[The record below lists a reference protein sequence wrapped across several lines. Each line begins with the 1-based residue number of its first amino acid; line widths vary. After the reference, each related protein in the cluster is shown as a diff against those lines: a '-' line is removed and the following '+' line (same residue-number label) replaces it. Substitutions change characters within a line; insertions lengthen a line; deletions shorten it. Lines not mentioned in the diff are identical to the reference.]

1 MLIFSPCG
9 CHKIFSYSY
18 FTDISGL
25 FVVYSGAS
33 GKESACQFRRLKR
46 RRFNAWV
53 GMILWRRKW
62 QPTPVFLPAVSYGQR
77 SLVGY
82 SPQGHKELDMTER
95 LSMPHAQIQ
104 YVANDGLFP
113 MAQPYF
119 SSNFLCL

>member
-46 RRFNAWV
+46 RRFDAWV

-82 SPQGHKELDMTER
+82 SPQGHKESDTAR
-95 LSMPHAQIQ
+95 QLSIHI
-104 YVANDGLFP
+104 YVPSRIIVSLLFFF
-113 MAQPYF
+113 Q
-119 SSNFLCL
+119 